1 MRGEKCIV
9 VSPNNP
15 ATEIA
20 ISRYNVYLTS
30 FHDKTCNRC
39 LRSLYHLLVV
49 TSLRRCSCI

>member
-30 FHDKTCNRC
+30 FHDKTCNRSIEVSVSPPG
-39 LRSLYHLLVV
+39 RHLFEEV
-49 TSLRRCSCI
+49 